1 MIIFDYHLKIMNR
14 ETDILYYLQ
23 KNVMKHFGKHI
34 HTATDCEQL
43 ANDIIRKLNVNIS
56 GQTLRRFFGLIKS
69 SSAPVSIH
77 WIFFPDIVDQ
87 AIFKYSEHYSNAE
100 LEAFFGERE
109 ENERDYWRKGEDLC
123 CRISDSS
130 EMLVSIHHRLMSFPL
145 VRKYFIECHP
155 MRDMIGT
162 VYSQYFLAYLK
173 FNQSNEAKIFAYGFL
188 FHGAFLQQNSELM
201 ELYYRKVKETKLKA
215 EVFVIPAGLKFGVQ
229 LLYADFIQNEDLFK
243 LTFDEMK
250 VRDYLIYMP
259 LRNLFV
265 ALNILF

>member
-1 MIIFDYHLKIMNR
+1 
-14 ETDILYYLQ
+14 
-23 KNVMKHFGKHI
+23 
-34 HTATDCEQL
+34 
-43 ANDIIRKLNVNIS
+43 
-56 GQTLRRFFGLIKS
+56 
-69 SSAPVSIH
+69 
-77 WIFFPDIVDQ
+77 VDQ

-250 VRDYLIYMP
+250 SARLSYLHASEKSVCSFEYTVLESLIFTGRIREIKFLVDNNTEQTKNDKRHVP
-259 LRNLFV
+259 SDRKQTHNEV
-265 ALNILF
+265 